1 MRPGNGKGV
10 LPAASSAVVEDSV
23 TAATAASGVGTLT
36 GDGSKV
42 SGGGMAVKKRV
53 APGSVAAVALVS
65 QRLAGQALK
74 IRATTEWVRVE
85 GRKG

>member
-1 MRPGNGKGV
+1 M
-10 LPAASSAVVEDSV
+10 
-23 TAATAASGVGTLT
+23 
-36 GDGSKV
+36 
-42 SGGGMAVKKRV
+42 KKRV